1 MSEFTLSTFLGDY
14 LMPWVIKALL
24 ALVIFYVGRIV
35 AKWICNILVRQ
46 MTKHGL
52 DDMLV
57 RLTKNTAYFLLMG
70 LIILAALEQLG
81 IDTTSA
87 LAIFGAAGLAVGL
100 AVKDSLS
107 NFAAGVMIAFFQ
119 PFKLDHY
126 IEAAGTAGTVMEVG
140 MFNSTLLTP
149 DNKQVIVPNRLV
161 YNDTIVNYSAEETRR
176 VDIVFG
182 IGYEDDINKA
192 RELIESVLAADER
205 ILKDPAPVVA
215 VNELADSSVNFVVR
229 PWVKGD
235 DYWDVRCAL
244 MELIKL
250 IFDENGIS
258 IPYPQQD
265 VHMHQAESKA
275 A

>member
-229 PWVKGD
+229 PWVKAD
-235 DYWDVRCAL
+235 DYWDVRFAL
-244 MELIKL
+244 MERIKL

>member
-149 DNKQVIVPNRLV
+149 DNKRVIVPNRLV

-229 PWVKGD
+229 PWVKAD
-235 DYWDVRCAL
+235 DYWDVRFAL
-244 MELIKL
+244 MERIKL

>member
-1 MSEFTLSTFLGDY
+1 MS
-14 LMPWVIKALL
+14 
-24 ALVIFYVGRIV
+24 
-35 AKWICNILVRQ
+35 
-46 MTKHGL
+46 KHGL

-57 RLTKNTAYFLLMG
+57 RLTQNTAYFALLAVV
-70 LIILAALEQLG
+70 ILAALEQLG
-81 IDTTSA
+81 INTTSA
-87 LAIFGAAGLAVGL
+87 MAIFGAAGLAVGL

-119 PFKLDHY
+119 PFKLGHF
-126 IEAAGTAGTVMEVG
+126 IEAAGTAGTVKEVG

-192 RELIESVLAADER
+192 RGLIESVLAADER

-229 PWVKGD
+229 PWVRGAE
-235 DYWDVRCAL
+235 YWNVRFAL
-244 MELIKL
+244 MERIKL

-265 VHMHQAESKA
+265 VHMHQVGKKA

>member
-1 MSEFTLSTFLGDY
+1 MSEITSSSLWGGY
-14 LMPWVIKALL
+14 LMPWIIKAVL

-35 AKWICNILVRQ
+35 AKWICNVLARQ

-57 RLTKNTAYFLLMG
+57 RLTKNTAYFALMAV
-70 LIILAALEQLG
+70 IILAALEQLG
-81 IDTTSA
+81 INTTSA
-87 LAIFGAAGLAVGL
+87 LAVFGAAGLAVGL

-119 PFKLDHY
+119 PFKLGHY
-126 IEAAGTAGTVMEVG
+126 IETAGTAGTVMEVG

-149 DNKQVIVPNRLV
+149 DNKRVIVPNRLV

-229 PWVKGD
+229 PWVRGD
-235 DYWDVRCAL
+235 DYWDVRFAM
-244 MELIKL
+244 MEQIKL
-250 IFDENGIS
+250 TFDKNGIS

-265 VHMHQAESKA
+265 VHMHHMESKA

>member
-1 MSEFTLSTFLGDY
+1 MSEITPSSLWGNY
-14 LMPWVIKALL
+14 LMPWFIKAVL

-35 AKWICNILVRQ
+35 AKWICSVLARQ

-52 DDMLV
+52 DEMLI
-57 RLTKNTAYFLLMG
+57 RLTKNTAYFALMAVV
-70 LIILAALEQLG
+70 ILAALDQLG
-81 IDTTSA
+81 INTTSA
-87 LAIFGAAGLAVGL
+87 LAVFGAAGLAIGL

-119 PFKLDHY
+119 PFKLGHY

-149 DNKQVIVPNRLV
+149 DNKRVIVPNRLV

-182 IGYEDDINKA
+182 IGYEDDINQA

-235 DYWDVRCAL
+235 DYWDVRFTM
-244 MELIKL
+244 MERIKL

-265 VHMHQAESKA
+265 VHMHQVETQA